1 MGGQTVFAPARA
13 AHTPICP
20 QYLRGGRRDERK
32 ESPVTGPFQAAT
44 APFHHHTAIRVR
56 DIAAMLAFYRDTV
69 GLPFIRQIGDDPA
82 PRVVWLHA
90 VQLIAADDPG
100 DPRQGTLDH
109 LAISV
114 LNIRADRRAPGAAGA
129 ALEGPITQ
137 SDFPDPA
144 PRQRLLPRPRGQP
157 RRTGPVDPAR
167 RRRVSASSTSS
178 DDRRAP
184 ARRAAAPRW
193 EGRRGGSRWSRRPHA
208 SGRLPRP
215 GAARN
220 SAGAL
225 CLANAFF
232 RDRPKR
238 GLIIPAQVARF

>member
-1 MGGQTVFAPARA
+1 M
-13 AHTPICP
+13 
-20 QYLRGGRRDERK
+20 
-32 ESPVTGPFQAAT
+32 TGPFQATT

-114 LNIRADRRAPGAAGA
+114 LNIEPIVACLAAAGT

-137 SDFPDPA
+137 SDFPEQGLHLDN
-144 PRQRLLPRPRGQP
+144 
-157 RRTGPVDPAR
+157 V
-167 RRRVSASSTSS
+167 
-178 DDRRAP
+178 
-184 ARRAAAPRW
+184 
-193 EGRRGGSRWSRRPHA
+193 
-208 SGRLPRP
+208 
-215 GAARN
+215 
-220 SAGAL
+220 
-225 CLANAFF
+225 FF
-232 RDRPKR
+232 RDPEGNRVELVQWTPL
-238 GLIIPAQVARF
+238 GGGDGE